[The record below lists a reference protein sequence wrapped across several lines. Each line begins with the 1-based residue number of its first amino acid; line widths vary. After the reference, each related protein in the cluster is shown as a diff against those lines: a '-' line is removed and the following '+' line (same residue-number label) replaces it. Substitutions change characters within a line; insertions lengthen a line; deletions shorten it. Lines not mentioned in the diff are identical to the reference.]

1 MNELI
6 EIYKTVVLKKYAE
19 FNGRARRREYWMFVL
34 ANFIVSVVLG
44 IIANLIHASFLS
56 VIYLLAIIVPGIAL
70 SIRRMHDI
78 NKSGWWILVGLI
90 PLIGWIWL
98 IILAVQE
105 GTKGPNT
112 YGPDPKQP

>member
-34 ANFIVSVVLG
+34 ANFIVGIALG
-44 IIANLIHASFLS
+44 IITGIIRVPFLS
-56 VIYLLAIIVPGIAL
+56 VLYSLAIIVPGIAL

-78 NKSGWWILVGLI
+78 NKSGFWILVAFI

-105 GTKGPNT
+105 GTKGSNT